1 MKIIYKIGIFFLRLL
16 KKFIIDKLLAAVYIF
31 YFQKRDK
38 NYNFNIFNKLDLTND
53 VLPFSHNE
61 KKINNPKL
69 SFHYD
74 IFFALGSKFKNKN
87 INILEIGTY
96 EGEFTNFLS
105 NVFPNGN
112 IFTVDLPSDDKKF
125 KQDYG
130 RANEKHLN
138 KQLNLRNKNL
148 SCDNIFFEEVDSLN
162 LLSKFKE
169 KKFDII
175 WIDGDHH
182 APHVQFD
189 IFQAIK
195 LSSLGTIILVDDI
208 IKKNYSGKYTSSES
222 FQAIEYFG
230 GKSYLKTEYFLKRTH
245 YFNLVLKK
253 YISYSVVNKLI

>member
-1 MKIIYKIGIFFLRLL
+1 MKIIYKIKDLLRSLRR
-16 KKFIIDKLLAAVYIF
+16 FIINKLLATVYSF

-38 NYNFNIFNKLDLTND
+38 DYNFNIFNKIGLTNNI
-53 VLPFSHNE
+53 LQFSHNE

-74 IFFALGSKFKNKN
+74 IVFALGSKFKNKN

-96 EGEFTNFLS
+96 EGEFANFLS
-105 NVFPNGN
+105 NVFPDGN

-125 KQDYG
+125 KQDYS
-130 RANEKHLN
+130 RTDEKKLN
-138 KQLNLRNKNL
+138 KHLNLRNKNL
-148 SCDNIFFEEVDSLN
+148 SCDNIFFEEIDSLN

-182 APHVQFD
+182 SPQVQFD

-208 IKKNYSGKYTSSES
+208 IKKKYLGKYTSKES
-222 FQAIEYFG
+222 FEAIEYL
-230 GKSYLKTEYFLKRTH
+230 GKKNCLKTEYFLKRTH
-245 YFNLVLKK
+245 FFNLVLKK

>member
-1 MKIIYKIGIFFLRLL
+1 MKIIYKIRNFFLRLL
-16 KKFIIDKLLAAVYIF
+16 NRFIIDKLLAAVYPF

-38 NYNFNIFNKLDLTND
+38 NYNFNIFKKIGLTNN
-53 VLPFSHNE
+53 VLQFSHNE

-74 IFFALGSKFKNKN
+74 ILFALGQKFRNKN

-105 NVFPNGN
+105 NVFPDGN
-112 IFTVDLPSDDKKF
+112 IFTLDLPLDDEKF
-125 KQDYG
+125 KEDYG
-130 RANEKHLN
+130 RADEKKLNEHL
-138 KQLNLRNKNL
+138 KLRNKNL
-148 SCDNIFFEEVDSLN
+148 SCDNIFFEEIDSLN

-182 APHVQFD
+182 APQVQFD

-208 IKKNYSGKYTSSES
+208 IKNNYSNKYTSGES
-222 FQAIEYFG
+222 FQTIEYLG
-230 GKSYLKTEYFLKRTH
+230 RKNCLKTEYFLKRIF
-245 YFNLVLKK
+245 YSNLVLKK